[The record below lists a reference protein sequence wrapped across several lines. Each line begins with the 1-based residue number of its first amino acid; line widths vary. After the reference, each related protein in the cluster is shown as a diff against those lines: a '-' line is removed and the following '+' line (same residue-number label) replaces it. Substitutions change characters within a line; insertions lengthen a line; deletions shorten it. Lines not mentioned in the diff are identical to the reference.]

1 METKKIAAIAEAYN
15 TLIAPHVCASP
26 IVTAAAL
33 QLDACISNFMIQ
45 EVYPYRPR
53 EHFQLVDYA
62 SEEDIKNGL
71 MCIPDRPGLGISSA
85 SDRVRPFR
93 WAKIES

>member
-1 METKKIAAIAEAYN
+1 
-15 TLIAPHVCASP
+15 
-26 IVTAAAL
+26 VTAAAL

-53 EHFQLVDYA
+53 EHFQLV
-62 SEEDIKNGL
+62 ENGL
-71 MCIPDRPGLGISSA
+71 MCIPDRPGLGISLA